1 MTQAALQSKM
11 SLFAIEQQVWDTWL
25 ARNSEEERAYAAQWH
40 SRARTL
46 LFATLIASVVYFF
59 VR

>member
-1 MTQAALQSKM
+1 M